1 MLNHNEHVESRL
13 LNGLLHDMN
22 RTLVY
27 SGKVIAIEPAD
38 KETAAFLVQLA
49 GLAKESCG
57 FSVMG
62 PKDAACDVSG
72 IRLYQEAVACGLRH
86 PLEKDCHYF
95 HYTVLTKKQEVSP

>member
-1 MLNHNEHVESRL
+1 MKYGQFFKGS
-13 LNGLLHDMN
+13 N

-38 KETAAFLVQLA
+38 KETADFLDQLA
-49 GLAKESCG
+49 GLAEKSCE
-57 FSVMG
+57 FSVME
-62 PKDAACDVSG
+62 PKSESAACDVSG

>member
-38 KETAAFLVQLA
+38 KETADFLDQLA
-49 GLAKESCG
+49 GLA
-57 FSVMG
+57 
-62 PKDAACDVSG
+62 
-72 IRLYQEAVACGLRH
+72 
-86 PLEKDCHYF
+86 EK
-95 HYTVLTKKQEVSP
+95 VVNLA

>member
-1 MLNHNEHVESRL
+1 MKYGRFFKESK
-13 LNGLLHDMN
+13 

-49 GLAKESCG
+49 GLAEKSCG
-57 FSVMG
+57 FSVME
-62 PKDAACDVSG
+62 PKSESAACDVSG

-86 PLEKDCHYF
+86 RLEGERHWF